1 VRYQALICDY
11 DGTIAHH
18 GAVDPATIAALERIV
33 ASGRRL
39 VLVTGRDLPLLE
51 RDFDRLDLF
60 DRVVTENGAF
70 LYNPASRD
78 ERLLTEPPDERF
90 VQLLRDRRIEPLS
103 VGRAIVATWEPHERA
118 VLEAIREL
126 GLELEIIFN
135 KGAVMVL
142 PTGITKAS
150 GLQAALLDMGLSA
163 HNVVGVGDAE
173 NDHAFLSLCEVS
185 AAVANA
191 LPALKERA
199 DLVLASDHG
208 HGVGELIDRLLD
220 DDLRS
225 AEPGIE
231 RLQVELGRTGDT
243 PVGIPNRSRVLL
255 AGPSGSGKSSLV
267 LAFLETLASRGYQF
281 VLIDPE
287 GDYEQLEDAVTLGS
301 SDRAPSIEEI
311 DKAMADPTRSVAVNL
326 LGQAMEDR
334 PNLSDAILS
343 RVQEL
348 RAKTGRPHWLIFDE
362 AHHLL
367 PSAWRPVPAALP
379 RDVEGLLAV
388 TVHPDRVAPSLLK
401 AIDHVVTVGAESR
414 EVLQAFAKLGGTEV
428 PARVPRSLESD
439 EALLWRIAGRTA
451 SSPGLTKFVQA
462 EPRGARR
469 RHRRKYAEGALS
481 EDRSFWFRGPHG
493 RLNLQAQN
501 LGMFLQIGDGV
512 DDETWVFHQRK
523 GHYSRWI
530 REVIK
535 DDDLAAQVAAVEEDR
550 EVSPRAARRRVR
562 DAIEQRYAAPA

>member
-11 DGTIAHH
+11 DGTIAHD
-18 GAVDPATIAALERIV
+18 GRVGPDTIAALERLV

-39 VLVTGRDLPLLE
+39 MLVTGRDLPLLE

-70 LYNPASRD
+70 LYDPANRE
-78 ERLLTEPPDERF
+78 ERLLTERPDERF
-90 VQLLRDRRIEPLS
+90 VQLLRDRKVKPLS
-103 VGRAIVATWEPHERA
+103 VGRAIVATWEPNDGA

-150 GLQAALLDMGLSA
+150 GLQAALLDIGLSA

-191 LPALKERA
+191 LPALKDRA
-199 DLVLASDHG
+199 DLVLQRDHG
-208 HGVGELIDRLLD
+208 PGVADLIDRLLD

-231 RLQVELGRTGDT
+231 RLRIELGRVDDA
-243 PVGIPNRSRVLL
+243 PIGIPIRSRALL

-267 LAFLETLASRGYQF
+267 LAFLETLAASAYQF
-281 VLIDPE
+281 VLVDPE

-334 PNLSDAILS
+334 PKTSDAILS

-367 PSAWRPVPAALP
+367 PAGWRPVPEALP
-379 RDVEGLLAV
+379 RDVEGFLAV
-388 TVHPDRVAPSLLK
+388 TVHPDRLAPSLLK
-401 AIDHVVTVGAESR
+401 AIDHLVVVGPEPGG
-414 EVLQAFAKLGGTEV
+414 VLEPFAKAAGLDL
-428 PARVPRSLESD
+428 PKRVPRSLESD
-439 EALLWRIAGRTA
+439 EALLWRTQGRDAA
-451 SSPGLTKFVQA
+451 SAALVRFVQA
-462 EPRGARR
+462 EPRGVRR

-481 EDRSFWFRGPHG
+481 EDRSFWFRGPNR

-501 LGMFLQIGDGV
+501 LGMFVQIGDGV
-512 DDETWVFHQRK
+512 DDETWVYHQRK

-530 REVIK
+530 RDVIK
-535 DDDLAAQVAAVEEDR
+535 DDDLAAEVAAVEEDQKATPR
-550 EVSPRAARRRVR
+550 EARRRIR

>member
-11 DGTIAHH
+11 DGTIAHD
-18 GAVDPATIAALERIV
+18 GRVGPETIAALEQLR

-39 VLVTGRDLPLLE
+39 ALVTGRDLPLLQ

-70 LYNPASRD
+70 LYDPASRE
-78 ERLLTEPPDERF
+78 ERLLTEPADDRL
-90 VQLLRDRRIEPLS
+90 VQRLRDSGVEPLS
-103 VGRAIVATWEPHERA
+103 VGRAIVATWEPHDGA
-118 VLEAIREL
+118 VLDAIRDL

-150 GLQAALLDMGLSA
+150 GLQAALLDIGLSA

-199 DLVLASDHG
+199 DLVLEHDHG
-208 HGVGELIDRLLD
+208 AGVADLIGRMLE

-225 AEPGIE
+225 AEPAID
-231 RLQVELGRTGDT
+231 RLQVEIGQVDAA
-243 PVGIPNRSRVLL
+243 PIGIPVRARVLL
-255 AGPSGSGKSSLV
+255 AGPSGSGKSSLT
-267 LAFLETLASRGYQF
+267 LAFLEGLAARAYQF
-281 VLIDPE
+281 VLVDPE

-301 SDRAPSIEEI
+301 SDRPPSIEEI
-311 DKAMADPTRSVAVNL
+311 DKAMGDPTRSVAVNL

-334 PNLSDAILS
+334 PTTSDAILS

-348 RAKTGRPHWLIFDE
+348 RTRTGRPHWLIFDE

-367 PSAWRPVPAALP
+367 PAGWHPVPEAPP
-379 RDVEGLLAV
+379 RDVEGFLAI
-388 TVHPDRVAPSLLK
+388 TVHPDRLSPAVLK
-401 AIDHVVTVGAESR
+401 EIDHVIVVGSDPADILEG
-414 EVLQAFAKLGGTEV
+414 FARRAGIRAPQGS
-428 PARVPRSLESD
+428 PRTLESD
-439 EALLWRIAGRTA
+439 EALLWRVGRDA
-451 SSPGLTKFVQA
+451 SKRSELVRFVQA

-469 RHRRKYAEGALS
+469 RHRRKYAEGELT
-481 EDRSFWFRGPHG
+481 EDRSFWFRGPKR
-493 RLNLQAQN
+493 RLNLQAHN
-501 LGMFLQIGDGV
+501 LGMFIQIGDGV
-512 DDETWVFHQRK
+512 DDETWVYHQRK

-530 REVIK
+530 KDIIK
-535 DDDLAAQVAAVEEDR
+535 DDDLAAEVAAVEEDR
-550 EVSPRAARRRVR
+550 EASPKEARRRIR
-562 DAIEQRYAAPA
+562 EAIEQRYAAPA